1 MRVTIVINQVQLRT
15 MLVLAQDKTF
25 CGRGVDDVKLAI
37 LIVISS
43 LESNTGGTENV
54 DDVG

>member
-43 LESNTGGTENV
+43 LEANTGGTENV